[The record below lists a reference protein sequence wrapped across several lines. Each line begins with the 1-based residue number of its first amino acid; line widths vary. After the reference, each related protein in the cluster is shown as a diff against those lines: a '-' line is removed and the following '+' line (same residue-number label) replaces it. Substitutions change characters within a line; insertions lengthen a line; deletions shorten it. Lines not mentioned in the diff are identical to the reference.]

1 MCAITIFH
9 LLHYFRINDPYRLL
23 GLLAILFIIVLPLW
37 IDQPGLTYPELKNF
51 ISGEKVREGNSLYTE
66 IIDSTAPLAAW
77 FNALLDV
84 CFGRSVLARHILAF
98 VLIFVQ
104 ASYLGIVF
112 SSKKAFAENT
122 YIPSLIFAVLFTFS
136 FDTLALTPELVGS
149 GFLLL
154 ALNNLFKQLEFRGE
168 GNESIFS
175 LGLFIGIASLFVLSF
190 ATFII
195 ASFLILIF
203 FTRSSPRQFFLLIF
217 GFMLPHVLLLSGYY
231 LIDGLHE
238 VWQYFY
244 LANLTFHSDRF
255 ISNQALWTLAA
266 LPLVF
271 LFISLVMM
279 NRDAR
284 LSKYQTQL
292 VQSMFFWMIFSII
305 QILISKDFRPQS
317 FITIIPSFSFFITH
331 FLLLIRRRKFAE
343 MYIWLLIIGIV
354 TISYS
359 ARYNLWGR
367 IAYDDLLVADIKSS
381 FEGKRVLAL
390 DEDYSF
396 YKDNRLASPFLS
408 WNLAK
413 EIFGQ
418 PGYYENII
426 VVYNGLNM
434 DPPDIIRDKDDQLKP
449 FFERIP
455 KLRGMYSR
463 DGIYYV
469 RNSVSD

>member
-9 LLHYFRINDPYRLL
+9 LLTYFRINDPYRLL
-23 GLLAILFIIVLPLW
+23 GLLAILFLIVLPLL

-51 ISGEKVREGNSLYTE
+51 ISGEKVREGSSLYTE

-77 FNALLDV
+77 FNAFLDL
-84 CFGRSVLARHILAF
+84 CFERSLFARHFVAF
-98 VLIFVQ
+98 LLIFLQ

-112 SSKKAFAENT
+112 SSQKAFAENT

-136 FDTLALTPELVGS
+136 FDTIALTPELAGS

-154 ALNNLFKQLEFRGE
+154 ALNNLFKQLEFRGQD
-168 GNESIFS
+168 NDSIFG
-175 LGLFIGIASLFVLSF
+175 LGLYIGVASLFVLTY
-190 ATFII
+190 AIFII

-203 FTRSSPRQFFLLIF
+203 FTRSSPRQYFLMTF
-217 GFMLPHVLLLSGYY
+217 GVLLPHILLLSAYY
-231 LIDGLHE
+231 LMDSLHQ

-244 LANLTFHSDRF
+244 LANFTFHSDTF
-255 ISNQALWTLAA
+255 ISNQSLWTLAA
-266 LPLVF
+266 LPLLF

-292 VQSMFFWMIFSII
+292 VQSMFFWMIFSVI
-305 QILISKDFRPQS
+305 QILVSKDFRPQNL
-317 FITIIPSFSFFITH
+317 ITLIPSFSFFITH
-331 FLLLIRRRKFAE
+331 FLLLIRRRRFAE
-343 MYIWLLIIGIV
+343 MNIWLLIIGIV
-354 TISYS
+354 TISYLS
-359 ARYNLWGR
+359 RYNLWSR
-367 IAYDDLLVADIKSS
+367 VSYDELLVKNEKNS

-396 YKDNRLASPFLS
+396 YRDNRIASPFLS
-408 WNLAK
+408 WDLAK
-413 EIFGQ
+413 EIFGE

-426 VVYNGLNM
+426 IVYNGLNS
-434 DPPDIIRDKDDQLKP
+434 DPPDVIRDKSDQLKP
-449 FFERIP
+449 FLERIP
-455 KLRGMYSR
+455 KLKGMYSR

-469 RNSVSD
+469 KNSASN

>member
-1 MCAITIFH
+1 MCAITIFD
-9 LLHYFRINDPYRLL
+9 LLQYFRINDPYRLI
-23 GLLAILFIIVLPLW
+23 GLLAILFIIVLPLL

-77 FNALLDV
+77 FNAFLDI
-84 CFGRSVLARHILAF
+84 CFGRSLLARHILAF
-98 VLIFVQ
+98 LLIFLQ
-104 ASYLGIVF
+104 ASYLGVIF
-112 SSKKAFAENT
+112 SSQKAFAENT
-122 YIPSLIFAVLFTFS
+122 YIPSLIFAVLSTFS
-136 FDTLALTPELVGS
+136 FDAISLTPELMGS

-154 ALNNLFKQLEFRGE
+154 ALNNLFKQLEFRGQD
-168 GNESIFS
+168 NESIFS
-175 LGLFIGIASLFVLSF
+175 LGLYIGIASLFVLSF
-190 ATFII
+190 AMFIVG
-195 ASFLILIF
+195 SFLILIF
-203 FTRSSPRQFFLLIF
+203 FTRSSPRQYFLMTF
-217 GFMLPHVLLLSGYY
+217 GVLLPHILLLSSYY
-231 LIDGLHE
+231 LMDGLHQ

-244 LANLTFHSDRF
+244 LANFTFHSDRF

-266 LPLVF
+266 LPLLF
-271 LFISLVMM
+271 LFISLIMM

-292 VQSMFFWMIFSII
+292 VQSMFFWMIFSVL
-305 QILISKDFRPQS
+305 QILISKDFRPQN
-317 FITIIPSFSFFITH
+317 FITLIPSFSFFITH
-331 FLLLIRRRKFAE
+331 FLLLIRRRRFAE
-343 MYIWLLIIGIV
+343 MHIWLLIIGIV

-359 ARYNLWGR
+359 SRYDLWSR
-367 IAYDDLLVADIKSS
+367 IPYNDLLVKDDKNS

-390 DEDYSF
+390 DDDYSF

-413 EIFGQ
+413 EIFGE

-426 VVYNGLNM
+426 VVYNGLNS
-434 DPPDIIRDKDDQLKP
+434 DPPEIIRDKNDQLKP

-455 KLRGMYSR
+455 KLKGMYTR

-469 RNSVSD
+469 RNSVSN